1 MWNKNRRGSNLIYII
16 ILMAILG
23 ILAAA
28 YSAVSIY
35 SARSAGSSAG
45 MNRIILRLSAFGIP
59 LWIWRRITTAALIL

>member
-35 SARSAGSSAG
+35 
-45 MNRIILRLSAFGIP
+45 
-59 LWIWRRITTAALIL
+59 